1 MNDKHTFSPGSRML
15 PQHDN
20 EALHLHLDEQERCNQ
35 CWIDSM
41 CDEVLWVTTFR
52 QLGLDGKLRDGEPFS
67 VIRLV
72 RKATL

>member
-1 MNDKHTFSPGSRML
+1 
-15 PQHDN
+15 
-20 EALHLHLDEQERCNQ
+20 
-35 CWIDSM
+35 M

-52 QLGLDGKLRDGEPFS
+52 LLGLDGKLRDGEPFS